1 MKECFGPARILLP
14 DEEIPVEQWAC
25 LACDQ
30 FTSQPEYWQRAE
42 ALVRE
47 KPSALHIVLPEI
59 YLGEADLPQRIEQ
72 IHRAMEEYAEKY
84 LTRQV
89 EGFVYLERDLG
100 GGCVRQGLVGMVDL
114 EAYDYNPGSSTP
126 IRPTENTVV
135 ERIPPRLAV
144 RRDALLE
151 SPHVMM
157 LVDDEEHSLIEPLAA
172 CKAGLRPL
180 YSGRLM
186 LDGGSVRGWAV
197 ESEEHCRRIQTVL
210 AQLGSA
216 QRFDRK
222 YPQASGQPPLTLA
235 VGDGNH
241 SLATAKA
248 WWEEI
253 KPTLSEQEREDHP
266 ARFCLVEVCNVHSPA
281 ITVEPIHRVLFGAGG
296 RDFLEGF
303 KALCREEGLELRL
316 GDAAANCPQQA
327 VLNWGEGEVLLGFAA
342 PREPLTV
349 GTVEHLLGLCLA
361 KGLGS
366 RVDYIHGSVAARNLA
381 REGAVAFL
389 LPAFDKSDLFRGVVL
404 GGVLPRKTFS
414 MGHATEKRYYLECR
428 RIRP

>member
-1 MKECFGPARILLP
+1 MKECFGPAHILLP
-14 DEEIPVEQWAC
+14 DEKIPVEQWAC

-59 YLGEADLPQRIEQ
+59 YLGQEDLPRRIEE
-72 IHRAMEEYAEKY
+72 IHQTMEEYAAKY

-100 GGCVRQGLVGMVDL
+100 SGCVRQGLVGAVDL

-126 IRPTENTVV
+126 IRPTEHTVV

-144 RRDALLE
+144 RRGALLE

-157 LVDDEEHSLIEPLAA
+157 LVDDEEQKLIEPLAA

-186 LDGGSVRGWAV
+186 LDGGSIRGWAV
-197 ESEEHCRRIQTVL
+197 ESEEHCRRIRSVL
-210 AQLGSA
+210 AELGSA
-216 QRFDRK
+216 EHFARK
-222 YPQASGQPPLTLA
+222 YPQAKGQAPLTLA

-248 WWEEI
+248 FWEEL
-253 KPTLSEQEREDHP
+253 KPTLTPEERENHP
-266 ARFCLVEVCNVHSPA
+266 ARYCLVEVCNVHSPA
-281 ITVEPIHRVLFGAGG
+281 IQVEPIHRVFFGAGG
-296 RDFLEGF
+296 RDFLPAF
-303 KALCREEGLELRL
+303 QALCREEGLEMRL
-316 GDAAANCPQQA
+316 GDDAGDCPQQA
-327 VLNWGEGEVLLGFAA
+327 VLNWGEGEVLLGFAN
-342 PREPLTV
+342 PTEPLTV
-349 GTVEHLLGLCLA
+349 GTVEQLLGQCLA
-361 KGLGS
+361 RGLGS

-414 MGHATEKRYYLECR
+414 MGHATDKRYYLECR